1 MEFELNFIWI
11 AVGLALLGY
20 FIGNGLKQFSSKNEG
35 NMNHL
40 LVEQSHLHLYFY
52 LSEADMKDL
61 LQKHPHAPKVILNG
75 KHYYH
80 LHKFRKWLESD
91 DLYHS

>member
-40 LVEQSHLHLYFY
+40 LVEQSHLHLYF
-52 LSEADMKDL
+52 
-61 LQKHPHAPKVILNG
+61 I
-75 KHYYH
+75 
-80 LHKFRKWLESD
+80 
-91 DLYHS
+91 